1 MFEDLVSNLLSSYL
15 GDYLE
20 GLSTN
25 DLKLSLWKGDVEL
38 KNLVIQHILFNAI
51 ESEDRSAGFPE
62 SAHPGEERICGIHN
76 PQGSPI
82 SSSLKQ

>member
-38 KNLVIQHILFNAI
+38 KNLVSPSSPCNQL
-51 ESEDRSAGFPE
+51 ESEDGSARLFE
-62 SAHPGEERICGIHN
+62 SAHPSEERFCGFYY
-76 PQGSPI
+76 PQGVP
-82 SSSLKQ
+82 LLFFLMQ